1 MENNFPQLC
10 QSQQLQSIFERQ
22 KKRDLLLFFLKLLY
36 CRISIVSIH
45 SVMKEN
51 VAQGYQHQRVLLV
64 IFLLSVN
71 KKETQMQ
78 VRFIP
83 IHKVISREII

>member
-1 MENNFPQLC
+1 
-10 QSQQLQSIFERQ
+10 
-22 KKRDLLLFFLKLLY
+22 
-36 CRISIVSIH
+36 
-45 SVMKEN
+45 MKEN
-51 VAQGYQHQRVLLV
+51 VAQGYQHQRVLFV

>member
-1 MENNFPQLC
+1 
-10 QSQQLQSIFERQ
+10 
-22 KKRDLLLFFLKLLY
+22 
-36 CRISIVSIH
+36 
-45 SVMKEN
+45 MKEN
-51 VAQGYQHQRVLLV
+51 VAQGYQHQRVLFV

-71 KKETQMQ
+71 NKETQTQ